1 MVSFY
6 FLFTRKPIPACPLLA
21 SEWYGRWP
29 LFRVVKQS
37 SFLRTSPSP
46 ITSHFMLFCFSFS
59 SSSSTCSSF
68 SNILTLFVAIF
79 SRSPL
84 VWWFFLTHRFLA
96 PPVCSLGGPE
106 PPYRLLGDIYPC
118 CWGLGPWH
126 ICTLHAGFSWPT
138 LPRWPMR
145 VGRRYGNLS
154 TKPR

>member
-1 MVSFY
+1 MLRTSSATLEFPEDTFVMVSFY

-29 LFRVVKQS
+29 LFRVVKLS

-84 VWWFFLTHRFLA
+84 AWWFFLTQRFLA
-96 PPVCSLGGPE
+96 PPILVSADPNH
-106 PPYRLLGDIYPC
+106 LLG
-118 CWGLGPWH
+118 H
-126 ICTLHAGFSWPT
+126 RH
-138 LPRWPMR
+138 PR
-145 VGRRYGNLS
+145 
-154 TKPR
+154 